1 VTRAWFCSALVA
13 GTLVSIACSDERP
26 PPSLVGTQGGGS
38 SGKGGSLNRAGSQQ
52 ADAGQATGG
61 APEADGGDAS
71 NPGGAA
77 GSSAA
82 GSINGGGAGSSGT
95 AGTAPVGGEGPDPF
109 PPVGDPPLLP
119 LPPTF
124 GTASPIAVSGGGDDV
139 FQAITPDELT
149 IAWKNGDTFYV
160 ADRASSADPFGT
172 PSEIAGS
179 ADYNAVSVP
188 DGQTLIAVRKDR
200 SVVELVRDPGEPF
213 ADPSPAAFEEFNNAL
228 LGVPGIGQVLTDAVM
243 SADRESFFFSFY
255 LSGETGSHAT
265 VQESRRSGGYWT
277 FSGSNV
283 GNLLNAS
290 GAKRR
295 VPTGLSSDRL
305 TLFYKDEV
313 NGDFRAAWRV
323 NPSVPFLQAEPLQLG
338 TGTVAAAPNQDCSK
352 IYFSAQGA
360 AGIDL
365 FVTDVTN

>member
-1 VTRAWFCSALVA
+1 MAATV
-13 GTLVSIACSDERP
+13 VSIACSDDRP
-26 PPSLVGTQGGGS
+26 PPSLVGLHGGES
-38 SGKGGSLNRAGSQQ
+38 SGKAGSLNRGGSR
-52 ADAGQATGG
+52 ADAGQASGG
-61 APEADGGDAS
+61 AHDGEGGDTA
-71 NPGGAA
+71 NPGGSGGSDAA
-77 GSSAA
+77 GSGNAGTA
-82 GSINGGGAGSSGT
+82 GSAGT
-95 AGTAPVGGEGPDPF
+95 AGTTAVGGEGPEPF

-119 LPPTF
+119 QAPTF
-124 GTASPIAVSGGGDDV
+124 GTATALAISGAGDDV

-149 IAWKNGDTFYV
+149 IAWKNGNTFYV
-160 ADRASSADPFGT
+160 ADRASTADPFGT
-172 PSEIAGS
+172 PSEVTGS

-228 LGVPGIGQVLTDAVM
+228 LGVPGIDQVLTDAVM
-243 SADRESFFFSFY
+243 SAARESFFFSFY
-255 LSGETGSHAT
+255 LNGETGSQTT
-265 VQESRRSGGYWT
+265 VHESRRSGGYWA
-277 FSGSNV
+277 FVGNNV

-295 VPTGLSSDRL
+295 IPTGLSSDLL

-323 NPSVPFLQAEPLQLG
+323 NPSVQFLHAEVLALG
-338 TGTVAAAPNQDCSK
+338 VGTVAAAPNADCTK
-352 IYFSAQGA
+352 IYFSATGA

-365 FVTDVTN
+365 FVSDVTKDASASVTGTE

>member
-1 VTRAWFCSALVA
+1 MLTKAWVWSALVT
-13 GTLVSIACSDERP
+13 GTLASAACSDDRP
-26 PPSLVGTQGGGS
+26 PPSLVGTTGGAS
-38 SGKGGSLNRAGSQQ
+38 SRGGSLSRGGSQ
-52 ADAGQATGG
+52 ADAGQTSGG
-61 APEADGGDAS
+61 AHDGEGGDTTNPGGSGGDA
-71 NPGGAA
+71 A
-77 GSSAA
+77 GSGNAGTA
-82 GSINGGGAGSSGT
+82 GSAGT
-95 AGTAPVGGEGPDPF
+95 AGTTAVGGEGPDPF

-119 LPPTF
+119 HTPTF
-124 GTASPIAVSGGGDDV
+124 GTATPLAISGAGDDV

-149 IAWKNGDTFYV
+149 IAWKNGDSFYV
-160 ADRASSADPFGT
+160 ADRASTADAFGT
-172 PSEIAGS
+172 PSEVTGS

-213 ADPSPAAFEEFNNAL
+213 ADPSPAAFEEFNDAL
-228 LGVPGIGQVLTDAVM
+228 LGVPGIDQVLTDAIV

-255 LSGETGSHAT
+255 MNGETGSHAT
-265 VQESRRSGGYWT
+265 VQESHRSGGYWT
-277 FSGSNV
+277 FAGSDV

-295 VPTGLSSDRL
+295 IPTGLSSDRL

-323 NPSVPFLQAEPLQLG
+323 NPSVQFLHAEALDLG
-338 TGTVAAAPNQDCSK
+338 TGTVAAAPNSDCTK
-352 IYFSAQGA
+352 LYFSAEGA